1 MGRSTLELA
10 AAFRLSL
17 SRLNRRLRLEAREP
31 GLSVA
36 KHTVLALLDRE
47 GPKTPGA
54 LAEAEGVQPQ
64 SLTRVFAELEDSGFL
79 LRKRDRSDRRQFLLE
94 ITPEGRK
101 LIFQDARNRALW
113 LASAIDARLNPIE
126 REMLRI
132 SIGLMQKLYKTPAS
146 DLPQIKA
153 DGDISNRSDLV

>member
-1 MGRSTLELA
+1 MDRSKVELA

-64 SLTRVFAELEDSGFL
+64 SLTRVFAELEASGFV
-79 LRKRDRSDRRQFLLE
+79 LRKRGKADRRQFQIE

-101 LIFQDARNRALW
+101 LICRDAENRALW
-113 LASAIDARLNPIE
+113 LASAIDAQLNVVE
-126 REMLRI
+126 QEMLRV
-132 SIGLMQKLYKTPAS
+132 SVQLMQKLYETPAS
-146 DLPQIKA
+146 DLPHAKA
-153 DGDISNRSDLV
+153 R

>member
-1 MGRSTLELA
+1 MDRTILELA

-64 SLTRVFAELEDSGFL
+64 SLTRVFAELEDSGFV
-79 LRKRDRSDRRQFLLE
+79 LRKRDKADRRQFLLE
-94 ITPEGRK
+94 ITTEGRK
-101 LIFQDARNRALW
+101 LIFRDAENRALW
-113 LASAIDARLNPIE
+113 LASAIDARLNVIE
-126 REMLRI
+126 QEMLRV
-132 SIGLMQKLYKTPAS
+132 SLALMQKLHEIPAS
-146 DLPQIKA
+146 DLKEVEGGPMDREII
-153 DGDISNRSDLV
+153 G

>member
-1 MGRSTLELA
+1 MDSSILELA

-64 SLTRVFAELEDSGFL
+64 SLTRVFAELEDSGL
-79 LRKRDRSDRRQFLLE
+79 VLRKRDKADRRQFLLE
-94 ITPEGRK
+94 ITSEGRK
-101 LIFQDARNRALW
+101 LIFRDAENRALW
-113 LASAIDARLNPIE
+113 LASAINLRLNVIE
-126 REMLRI
+126 QEMLRV
-132 SIGLMQKLYKTPAS
+132 SHALMQKLYETPAA
-146 DLPQIKA
+146 DLQELTSSPPSTE
-153 DGDISNRSDLV
+153 GRR